1 MKRQDE
7 KEMRALYLEWM
18 DSGKSKAEFAIENGI
33 VRSKFYYWAY
43 KFSKQESLT
52 SGTGGFSLLAVR
64 DNSPGPASG
73 VVARIKYPSGICVEL
88 FEGVTAGF
96 ILELTR

>member
-7 KEMRALYLEWM
+7 KEMKTLYLEWM

-43 KFSKQESLT
+43 KFSKQESLP

-64 DNSPGPASG
+64 DNSPRPAG
-73 VVARIKYPSGICVEL
+73 RAVARVKYPSGISVEL
-88 FEGVTAGF
+88 YEGVTAGF